1 MSAAMATRQDRMD
14 SARTRHADRLRQAIE
29 TDIVTGVFLP
39 GERLDEQR
47 LADRF
52 GVSRTPLRE
61 ALVQLAANGLITLQP
76 RRGAFVVALTFQEI
90 VERFEMMAALE
101 ATCASLASRRYTDQD
116 RQALLAS
123 LAECEHEAHQGDSD
137 SYYHA
142 NERFHQ
148 LIYAA
153 SQNAF
158 LADQARQLQT
168 RLQPYRRLQLRAGR
182 RIASSLAEHQR
193 IVAAILAGDS
203 ERAALEM
210 RDHVL
215 IQGDRLRDFF
225 ASLARHSELAK

>member
-1 MSAAMATRQDRMD
+1 MTTEQMESETG
-14 SARTRHADRLRQAIE
+14 RTRHADRLRQAIE
-29 TDIVTGVFLP
+29 TDIVTGVFRP
-39 GERLDEQR
+39 GERLDEQS

-61 ALVQLAANGLITLQP
+61 ALVQLAANGLVKLLP
-76 RRGAFVVALTFQEI
+76 RRGAFVVSLSFQEI

-101 ATCASLASRRYTDQD
+101 GMCAALAARRFNDQD
-116 RQALLAS
+116 RAALLAS
-123 LAECEHEAHQGDSD
+123 LAECEHEARQGDSD
-137 SYYHA
+137 SYYLA

-153 SQNAF
+153 SRNGF
-158 LADQARQLQT
+158 LAEQARQLQT

-182 RIASSLAEHQR
+182 RIASSFAEHQR
-193 IVAAILAGDS
+193 IVEAILAGDG
-203 ERAALEM
+203 EQAANEI

-225 ASLARHSELAK
+225 ASLAHADGIVGAS